1 MNFIRKIINA
11 DKLQKIISI
20 PDEMKHQKVEVIILP
35 VLESKSSKKVQEKFN
50 PDDFSGVMKIKD
62 IDKKIQ
68 SIRDEWERV

>member
-11 DKLQKIISI
+11 DKLRKIISI
-20 PDEMKHQKVEVIILP
+20 PDDMKNQKVEVIILP
-35 VLESKSSKKVQEKFN
+35 VLESGSSKKKQKKFD

-68 SIRDEWERV
+68 SVRDEWERV